1 MRTWLVTGG
10 AGFIG
15 SHFIRM
21 MLEGAKDLRIV
32 NLDKLTYAG
41 RAANLQGI
49 AEGPRYRFVRGDI
62 CDPALVSSL
71 LARERIS
78 VIVNFAAE
86 SHVDRS
92 IENATDF
99 ARTNVTGVLNL
110 LDCARRYWA
119 RGEGYVGGVR
129 FLQVS
134 TDEVYGALPLEG
146 GKPFAEED
154 GLCPRSPYAASKA
167 AADLFVMS
175 YWETHRLPV
184 CISRCCN
191 NYGPGQYPE
200 KLIPLCIARA
210 LDHQTVPI
218 YGDGKNVRE
227 WIHVRDHCRALLA
240 VLQRGRPGE
249 IYHVGSGLERD
260 NLTIVR
266 TVLSLLARKDEEI
279 GEGLIEFVADRKG
292 HDRRYAINCDKT
304 TQALGWQAKIP
315 FDAGLAQTVG
325 WYAAHPEACRP

>member
-1 MRTWLVTGG
+1 MAILLTGG

-15 SHFIRM
+15 SHVVR
-21 MLEGAKDLRIV
+21 LLVNKYPQYRIV

-41 RAANLQGI
+41 NLENLRDVEN
-49 AEGPRYRFVRGDI
+49 APNYTFVKEDI
-62 CDPALVSSL
+62 CRYEKMQEIFRTYSIDG
-71 LARERIS
+71 
-78 VIVNFAAE
+78 VIHLAAE

-134 TDEVYGALPLEG
+134 TDEVYGAQPLEG
-146 GKPFAEED
+146 GKPFAEGD

-210 LDHQTVPI
+210 LDHQNVPI

-266 TVLSLLARKDEEI
+266 TVISLLARKDEEI

-292 HDRRYAINCDKT
+292 HDRRYAISCDKT